1 MRETRADT
9 QQAVLAAALLHA
21 LLFGLMLAGLWW
33 TRSVAPQSAAGE
45 PVEAELIDPNA
56 LSARLQRVLAKRPE
70 PVAPQREP
78 RPQPLPEPDD
88 PVPQPLPE
96 PRPEQ
101 APAPPQP
108 RAQHAIVDPDPISQE
123 EVRADALSAETRERE
138 QQAKQRQEQIDLTE
152 RERQK
157 EAEQQRKLAEIRR
170 EREKLE
176 REIALS
182 EQRLQQIADR
192 NAAKAS
198 AQQATS
204 NASPPPGNSGED
216 KALLAQYMAA
226 IQRSVLGNWTRPDN
240 MPNLPC
246 RIAITQLPGGEVI
259 SAEVEPG
266 CPYDDLAKRSVEAA
280 VLKAQPLP
288 YAGFE
293 PVFSRKLVFTFRPSG
308 P

>member
-21 LLFGLMLAGLWW
+21 LLFALMLAGLWW

-45 PVEAELIDPNA
+45 PVEAELVDPDA

-70 PVAPQREP
+70 PVAPQPEP

-88 PVPQPLPE
+88 PQPRPLPE
-96 PRPEQ
+96 LSPEQ
-101 APAPPQP
+101 STPPQP
-108 RAQHAIVDPDPISQE
+108 QAQQAIVEPDPISQE
-123 EVRADALSAETRERE
+123 EVRADALSSETRERE
-138 QQAKQRQEQIDLTE
+138 QDEKQRQEQIDLTE

-198 AQQATS
+198 EQQAAS
-204 NASPPPGNSGED
+204 SASPPPGNSGED

-240 MPNLPC
+240 VPNLPC

-259 SAEVEPG
+259 SAEVESG